1 MSDQHAKHPRG
12 VDSTG
17 RSREDLEGEN
27 AELRQVAE
35 ALNLQVTVL
44 KQRVFDLNMDI
55 ANKDME
61 LLIARGQIES
71 QAQAPPAMPFVVVSE
86 DEDPEAEG

>member
-1 MSDQHAKHPRG
+1 MSDQHAKHP

-17 RSREDLEGEN
+17 RTREDLDREN
-27 AELRQVAE
+27 AELRRVADG
-35 ALNLQVTVL
+35 LNLQVAAL

-61 LLIARGQIES
+61 LIVARGQIES
-71 QAQAPPAMPFVVVSE
+71 QAQAPPPMPFTVVSE
-86 DEDPEAEG
+86 DEDTEAEG